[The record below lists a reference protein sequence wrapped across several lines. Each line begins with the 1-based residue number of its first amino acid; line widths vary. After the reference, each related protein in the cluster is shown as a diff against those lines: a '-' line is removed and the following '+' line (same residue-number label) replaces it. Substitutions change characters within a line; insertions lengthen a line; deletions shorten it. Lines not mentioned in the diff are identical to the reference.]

1 MSQFDYLQSQI
12 TDSGWIAKEILSIS
26 ATARGAI
33 GSGAEWYFALPH
45 IKFIMENSI
54 LGNVKQLL
62 LAGQDLAGTVTDCGL
77 VFLETVYGINLAF
90 NSKVHRNLAGTGQ
103 SLLSGLTVSG
113 TERILYAAAVS
124 AHNESIN
131 LPELDAKAVEIR
143 STAAGIQ
150 ETGESAISQA
160 QKAAQEALNKLID
173 FRDSLLGQVES
184 LIGRERSSARR
195 RIRIAEKAIGRMG
208 QTASVVAHNPYEIS
222 SIYDKQI
229 TSISN
234 RSPVF
239 NAIVPIA
246 VGGAVTVAATAGI
259 IGTMAGWLL
268 SNFFLQ
274 GIAGGIA
281 TLIPALTNTIT
292 SIVLKVMNSS
302 GADAMRFLAGSVLRA
317 GSNFLPTILATTGM
331 EASAWG
337 YLMANAS
344 LIIGVSVIIIQAMK
358 NKVSLADMLYVFG
371 NIQGSTSYNLGQI
384 HMYDTNHVEILEEFK
399 ETANT
404 MYDESRR
411 PMSSIIGVGLD
422 KKGKYTIAYDLTN
435 PNNPQQI
442 IGDEAIVAVL
452 GADKVAKLKTGN
464 FSLFE

>member
-1 MSQFDYLQSQI
+1 MSQFDHLRNQI

-26 ATARGAI
+26 GSARGAI
-33 GSGAEWYFALPH
+33 EGGANWYFALPH
-45 IKFIMENSI
+45 INFIMENSI

-62 LAGQDLAGTVTDCGL
+62 LAGQNLAKTVTDCGL

-103 SLLSGLTVSG
+103 SLLLGLTVSG

-131 LPELDAKAVEIR
+131 LPELDAKGVEIR
-143 STAAGIQ
+143 SMAAGIQ
-150 ETGESAISQA
+150 SGEESAISQA
-160 QKAAQEALNKLID
+160 QKAAQSALNKLIGFKD
-173 FRDSLLGQVES
+173 DLLGQ
-184 LIGRERSSARR
+184 LANLTGKERSSARR
-195 RIRIAEKAIGRMG
+195 KIRIAEKAISRVSKGV
-208 QTASVVAHNPYEIS
+208 SVIAHNPYEIS
-222 SIYDKQI
+222 SIYDKPI
-229 TSISN
+229 TSIST

-268 SNFFLQ
+268 TNFFLQ
-274 GIAGGIA
+274 GVVGGIA
-281 TLIPALTNTIT
+281 ALIPALTNTIT

-317 GSNFLPTILATTGM
+317 GSSFLPTILATTGM

-358 NKVSLADMLYVFG
+358 NKVSLADMLYIFG

-384 HMYDTNHVEILEEFK
+384 HMYDTNHVEILEQFK
-399 ETANT
+399 ESANII
-404 MYDESRR
+404 YEGSKR

-422 KKGKYTIAYDLTN
+422 KKGKYTVAYNLTN
-435 PNNPQQI
+435 PNNPQRI
-442 IGDEAIVAVL
+442 IGDEAIVATL
-452 GADKVAKLKTGN
+452 GAEKVAKLKTGN
-464 FSLFE
+464 FGLFE